1 MGKKQLNVRVDAT
14 TAEMARERA
23 EQQGISMNQYIERLV
38 QQDMGE
44 AGLTF
49 VDAAAQFMKEFENE
63 FLAEFGERSAA
74 DERQGGRR

>member
-44 AGLTF
+44 AGLRF
-49 VDAAAQFMKEFENE
+49 VDAAAQFMKEYESE
-63 FLAEFGERSAA
+63 FLAEFGESESTA
-74 DERQGGRR
+74 ERQGVRR

>member
-1 MGKKQLNVRVDAT
+1 
-14 TAEMARERA
+14 
-23 EQQGISMNQYIERLV
+23 MNQYIERLV

>member
-1 MGKKQLNVRVDAT
+1 MAKKQLNVRVDAT

-44 AGLTF
+44 AGRTF
-49 VDAAAQFMKEFENE
+49 VDTAAQFMKEHEAA
-63 FLAEFGERSAA
+63 FLAEFGERGAA
-74 DERQGGRR
+74 ELQDVRR